1 MHKMKS
7 FVMCSSLSESQI
19 RPNLTLVMIMTAN
32 KVVNFFHWSLRH
44 YVKHNGECEICHHN
58 WHYRVKPDNK
68 YDGSYRAHDSPA
80 KQLHMIIFI
89 LILAEEKF
97 KHWTK

>member
-1 MHKMKS
+1 M
-7 FVMCSSLSESQI
+7 
-19 RPNLTLVMIMTAN
+19 MIMLTT
-32 KVVNFFHWSLRH
+32 KKIEKRFFIG
-44 YVKHNGECEICHHN
+44 HNDEYEN
-58 WHYRVKPDNK
+58 WHTNYYYCANNK

-80 KQLHMIIFI
+80 KKLHMIIFI